1 MKEQNKIDFT
11 ILAKISRLA
20 LKAKKI
26 AEGVI
31 SGTHRSHF
39 RGRSLEFL
47 QHREYAFGDDLRFID
62 WKVYARKDHFFIK
75 QYEEETNLRGYIF
88 LDTSSSMEYSYNGMK
103 KLTYG
108 QELAAVLAYI
118 MLNQG
123 DMVGLV
129 TFSDRIKSLLPAR
142 NNIAHFSLIIKTL
155 VEDIPGGKT
164 DVESVM
170 NDFSKYIK
178 RRMLLLFISD
188 LLTEP
193 EKTVNILKYY
203 SARKHEIMVFHILSP
218 NEIEL
223 DWDKGY
229 IAKDME
235 TGEEVIVEPEFIK
248 EKYQQIT
255 KNFIQN
261 YKTMFRSNLI
271 DYNLFLINQPLEKNL
286 SLFFAQHEKMIKT

>member
-1 MKEQNKIDFT
+1 MERQNKIDLT
-11 ILAKISRLA
+11 ILAKISHLT

-26 AEGVI
+26 AEGII

-47 QHREYAFGDDLRFID
+47 QHREYTFGDDLRFID
-62 WKVYARKDHFFIK
+62 WKVYARKDHYFIK

-123 DMVGLV
+123 DMVGVV
-129 TFSDRIKSLLPAR
+129 TFSDKIKSFLPAR
-142 NNIAHFSLIIKTL
+142 NHITHFALLIKTL
-155 VEDIPGGKT
+155 IEDNPGGKT
-164 DVESVM
+164 NIENTM
-170 NDFSKYIK
+170 NEFNRYIK
-178 RRMLLLFISD
+178 RKMLFLFISD

-193 EKTVNILKYY
+193 EKAVNVLKYY
-203 SARKHEIMVFHILSP
+203 SIQKHEVIVFHLLSP
-218 NEIEL
+218 DEIEL
-223 DWDKGY
+223 NWGKGY

-235 TGEEVIVEPEFIK
+235 TGEEIIVEPEFIRD
-248 EKYQQIT
+248 EYQQIT
-255 KNFIQN
+255 KSFIQN

-271 DYNLFLINQPLEKNL
+271 DYNLFLISQPLEKNL
-286 SLFFAQHEKMIKT
+286 SLFFAQHKKMIKI